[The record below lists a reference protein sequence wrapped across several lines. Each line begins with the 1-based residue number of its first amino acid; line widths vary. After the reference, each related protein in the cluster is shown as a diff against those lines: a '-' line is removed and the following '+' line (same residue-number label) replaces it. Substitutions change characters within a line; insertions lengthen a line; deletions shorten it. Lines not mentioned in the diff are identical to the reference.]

1 MKGTT
6 SDYSRYDPY
15 SKEVMADP
23 QPFYRYLRAHA
34 PVLYLEKYDLWVFSR
49 FQDIVDLLAIGENS
63 LIASEST
70 LPGPFDLLQH
80 NHGQVK
86 ERELEPVLPIGS
98 LLGSPH
104 YEVLRQ
110 AHIKPFLPRRAA
122 SLADLIRGLANR
134 QLDHLIPKGR
144 FDLTQEYGG
153 IVAASVICHLY
164 DMPAVRAREV
174 LELVNQLSL
183 TDPEAGGT
191 DVGATVGRSVEII
204 LPYVAKRRTAGADG
218 SVSLIDGL
226 VNLRYYGRPLTD
238 AEIAMQLVCV
248 FIGGTETAPKIAAHG
263 LMELARAP
271 LQLAEVREDVDANV
285 PMAVEEMIRFCAPAQ
300 WFLRTAHKD
309 ITVAGH
315 DIKTGQR
322 VMVLFASAGRDE
334 NEFEEPDRFIWN
346 RDIKRQLAFGYGQ
359 HFCIGVHLARLE
371 LRILVQE
378 FLRRVPAYR
387 FDMEQAVRLPS
398 SFQWGW
404 NKLPVIVAE
413 AERGAPMRNEE
424 G

>member
-1 MKGTT
+1 MQATT
-6 SDYSRYDPY
+6 PDYSRYDPY

-23 QPFYRYLRAHA
+23 QPFYRYLRAHS

-49 FQDIVDLLAIGENS
+49 FQDIVDVLSVGENS
-63 LIASEST
+63 FIASEST
-70 LPGPFDLLQH
+70 LPGPFDLLRH
-80 NHGQVK
+80 NHGEVK
-86 ERELEPVLPIGS
+86 ELELEPVLPVGA

-110 AHIKPFLPRRAA
+110 AHIGPLRPRTAA
-122 SLADLIRGLANR
+122 SLGDLVRGLANR
-134 QLDHLIPKGR
+134 QLDNLLPKGR
-144 FDLTQEYGG
+144 FDLTQDYGG

-164 DMPAVRAREV
+164 DMPETRAREV
-174 LELVNQLSL
+174 LDLVNQLSL
-183 TDPEAGGT
+183 TDPEVGGN
-191 DVGATVGRSVEII
+191 DAGATIGKSVEII
-204 LPYVAKRRTAGADG
+204 VPYVAKRRAAGADG

-226 VNLRYYGRPLTD
+226 INLQYYGRPLTD

-271 LQLAEVREDVDANV
+271 AQLAEVRKDLDANV
-285 PMAVEEMIRFCAPAQ
+285 PKAVEEMIRFCAPAQ

-309 ITVAGH
+309 VTVAGH
-315 DIKTGQR
+315 DIKIGQR
-322 VMVLFASAGRDE
+322 VMVLFGSAGRDE
-334 NEFEEPDRFIWN
+334 NEFKEPDNFIWS
-346 RDIKRQLAFGYGQ
+346 RAIKRQLAFGYGQ

-378 FLRRVPAYR
+378 FLRRVPAYS
-387 FDMEQAVRLPS
+387 FDMKQAVRLPS

-404 NKLPVIVAE
+404 NKLPVILS
-413 AERGAPMRNEE
+413 
-424 G
+424 